1 MDNQSFGVEDI
12 RRIRNESENIYFL
25 HACKKQ
31 KGKAEKFDLDKAVSR
46 AKEFG
51 LKID

>member
-1 MDNQSFGVEDI
+1 MYVVNNGET
-12 RRIRNESENIYFL
+12 IYFL

-31 KGKAEKFDLDKAVSR
+31 KGKAEKHELDKAINR

-51 LKID
+51 LQVD